1 MKKRRIG
8 NSYIICGL
16 GLYFTKYTNRVF
28 MVLILSISMNNI
40 YAQQAKS
47 VASVSIKATA
57 TVIEVQEI
65 EMITMQDMVLDQA
78 NIENGFIYI
87 SPKRDPEAG
96 VMLVKGRP
104 NSKVRINYINNLNL
118 HNAVGEGKLEFHY
131 EVTGYPSN
139 NQRAS
144 QVLDSA
150 DPIIQFNEEG
160 KYYLW
165 IGGRVNVKDANPGNY
180 LGEFTFQ
187 IEYI

>member
-1 MKKRRIG
+1 MNRMRIG
-8 NSYIICGL
+8 ISYLKRGIGM
-16 GLYFTKYTNRVF
+16 YSVKYKNY
-28 MVLILSISMNNI
+28 LIMLMIMGSSMKNI
-40 YAQQAKS
+40 YAQTAK
-47 VASVSIKATA
+47 SVSIKSTA

-87 SPKRDPEAG
+87 SPKRDPQAG
-96 VMLVKGRP
+96 FMIIKGRA
-104 NSKVRINYINNLNL
+104 NSKVRINYLNDLNL
-118 HNAVGEGKLEFHY
+118 HNAIGDGKLKFHY
-131 EVTGYPSN
+131 EVTGYPFN

-160 KYYLW
+160 LYYLW
-165 IGGRVNVKDANPGNY
+165 IGGKVNVKDANPGNY